1 MKKKLL
7 TILICVFLACFSSF
21 VLTACSKST
30 EGLEYSINYDGKT
43 VSVTSVGSVIEKK
56 IVIPSKYNDFE
67 VVAISEDAFNDCR
80 FITDVT
86 IPNTVTKI
94 GANAFKNCINL
105 TNITI
110 PNSVTSIGWDAFR
123 GCSSIEK
130 INYLGTADE
139 WANITIYSGSLGSI
153 ANAKFYLK
161 NKLPTNIKIT
171 TATYIRENAFSGFTS
186 LKSVT
191 LGDSVTRIGNS
202 AFAGCSNLTSIK
214 ISDSVTSIGNSAFSG
229 CSSLTSIEIP
239 NSVKSLGDGVFRNC
253 SSLTDVTLGAGITR
267 IGDLAFGDCTNLK
280 DVIIPKQVTKIHKDA
295 FSGCV
300 RLSTVTFEDSSF
312 WNVTKNE
319 ENWESCW
326 MGTEIDVSSPSSNA
340 SKFRSYNRDYYWYK
354 LR

>member
-110 PNSVTSIGWDAFR
+110 PNSVTSIGGWAFYN
-123 GCSSIEK
+123 CDDLTS
-130 INYLGTADE
+130 
-139 WANITIYSGSLGSI
+139 ITIP
-153 ANAKFYLK
+153 N
-161 NKLPTNIKIT
+161 
-171 TATYIRENAFSGFTS
+171 
-186 LKSVT
+186 
-191 LGDSVTRIGNS
+191 SVTRIGGG
-202 AFAGCSNLTSIK
+202 AFADCNGLTSIY
-214 ISDSVTSIGNSAFSG
+214 V
-229 CSSLTSIEIP
+229 
-239 NSVKSLGDGVFRNC
+239 
-253 SSLTDVTLGAGITR
+253 
-267 IGDLAFGDCTNLK
+267 
-280 DVIIPKQVTKIHKDA
+280 
-295 FSGCV
+295 
-300 RLSTVTFEDSSF
+300 
-312 WNVTKNE
+312 
-319 ENWESCW
+319 
-326 MGTEIDVSSPSSNA
+326 NA
-340 SKFRSYNRDYYWYK
+340 STPPMIENREWIGCEDATLYVPKGSLAAYK
-354 LR
+354 ATSGWRNFEEIKEF